1 MNTSLIEKSYQA
13 AREKYSE
20 LGVDTEKAIDRLK
33 RISVSIHC
41 WQGDDVGGFETP
53 DAGISGGGIQATG
66 NYPGKARN
74 IDELCQDLDMV
85 YSLVP
90 GTHRLNLH
98 ASYGDF
104 KGETVD
110 RDRIEPGHFRY
121 WLDWGRSREIML
133 DFNSTCFSHPL
144 ADGGFTLASKDPEIR
159 NFWIEHVN
167 RCRLISDFIGKQQ
180 GSRCIH
186 NIWIPDGSKD
196 DTVDRYI
203 YRKHLAESLDRIFEK
218 EYPPEHMTDSLES
231 KLFGIASESFVAGSH
246 EFYLGYAIT
255 RNKMICI
262 DMGHFHPTESVGEK
276 VSALLQF
283 TDELMFHYSRGV
295 RWDSDHVITLN
306 DATYAMCHEIVR
318 AGVLDRV
325 NIGLDFFD
333 ASINR
338 IGAWVVGTRA
348 TQISFLQA
356 LLEPLDKLREYE
368 NSGQLFER
376 LALMEEAKKL
386 PFGDVWDYF
395 CLKMDVPPGADY
407 LNNVRQYEKE
417 VCSKRN

>member
-1 MNTSLIEKSYQA
+1 MA
-13 AREKYSE
+13 
-20 LGVDTEKAIDRLK
+20 LGVDSGKAIEQLK
-33 RISVSIHC
+33 NISLSIHC

-53 DAGISGGGIQATG
+53 DATISGGGIQATG
-66 NYPGKARN
+66 NYPGKART
-74 IDELCQDLDMV
+74 IDELCRDLDVV
-85 YSLVP
+85 YSLIP

-104 KGETVD
+104 QGEKVD
-110 RDRIEPGHFRY
+110 RDSIEPRHFQY
-121 WLDWGRSREIML
+121 WLDWGKPKGIKL

-144 ADGGFTLASKDPEIR
+144 SDQGFTLSSKDPRIR
-159 NFWIEHVN
+159 EFWIEHVN
-167 RCRLISDFIGKQQ
+167 RCRIISDHMGEQQ
-180 GSRCIH
+180 GGRCIH

-196 DTVDRYI
+196 DTVDRFL
-203 YRKHLAESLDRIFEK
+203 YRQHLKESLDKIFET
-218 EYPPEHMTDSLES
+218 EFPLEHMADSLES
-231 KLFGIASESFVAGSH
+231 KLFGIASESFVVGSH
-246 EFYLGYAIT
+246 EFYMGYAIS

-276 VSALLQF
+276 VSSLLQF
-283 TDELMFHYSRGV
+283 ANELMFHFSRGV

-306 DATYAMCHEIVR
+306 DATHTLTHEIVR

-338 IGAWVVGTRA
+338 IGAWVAGTRA

-356 LLEPLDKLREYE
+356 LLEPVQKLREYE

-395 CLKMDVPPGADY
+395 CLMMEVPPGTGY
-407 LNNVRQYEKE
+407 VTEIQKYEKE
-417 VCSKRN
+417 VLSKRG